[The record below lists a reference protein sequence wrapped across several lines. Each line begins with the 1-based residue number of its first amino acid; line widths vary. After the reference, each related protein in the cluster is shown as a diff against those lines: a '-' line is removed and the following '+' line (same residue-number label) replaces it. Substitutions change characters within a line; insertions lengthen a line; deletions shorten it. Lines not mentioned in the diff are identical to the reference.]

1 MLRDDQVVIVVADAL
16 DYDGSSSQAVYNGTV
31 RLSQGDTSIK
41 GDSLTLDQR
50 SGNLQAAGE
59 VVTTTVLDHRSGD
72 NPPERVASIARAGQ
86 FAYAEDSR
94 RATYTD
100 DAQVGGPHGEM
111 RASRVELYLKPSG
124 QELERVEAY
133 EDVTLVEQRRRTTG
147 TRLTY
152 YSADNRYVVVGNPV
166 KIVDDC
172 NRETTGRTLTFYQDT
187 DRVVVDGN
195 EQIRTRTTGAS
206 TCP

>member
-1 MLRDDQVVIVVADAL
+1 
-16 DYDGSSSQAVYNGTV
+16 
-31 RLSQGDTSIK
+31 
-41 GDSLTLDQR
+41 
-50 SGNLQAAGE
+50 
-59 VVTTTVLDHRSGD
+59 
-72 NPPERVASIARAGQ
+72 
-86 FAYAEDSR
+86 
-94 RATYTD
+94 
-100 DAQVGGPHGEM
+100 M
-111 RASRVELYLKPSG
+111 RASRIELYLRPSG

-133 EDVTLVEQRRRTTG
+133 EDVTLLEQRRRTTG

-152 YSADNRYVVVGNPV
+152 YGTDNRYVVVGNPV